1 VFFFVILFI
10 AVSTVTCTAAD
21 SIFSDGFESGDTT
34 NWNATVPRLGVN
46 YIMAAATALSVT
58 AGAALDGAY
67 GLELTPGTGTL
78 SNGYVTDQTPA
89 SETGYRARFLI
100 DVNTILYTSG
110 ESLTVL
116 QGVDSGGLVVFA
128 LRLVGSGTAG
138 QVELQG
144 RTYDDS
150 SATHESQPFALP
162 AGSIPLGIEWY
173 AASSSTSSD
182 GQFLIFINDAVVET
196 IPNLDNDSRSVSE
209 VRLGLIPVTVS
220 SATGS
225 YYVDLFESWR
235 VTAATSTTTTAG
247 STTTAPPSTFTIA
260 GTITGEVSDN
270 VSVELAGAASQM
282 GNTNGNGYYEF
293 TNLIAGVQYII
304 IPQFEGYVFDPP
316 EHVID
321 SLNGDELDRNF
332 MSSVAPLCPTEVI
345 YGEDSEEVELLRALR
360 DEVLSKTPEGR
371 EIIKQYYN
379 FSPLLVE
386 AMKADEGFENEVEN
400 VIDEVLMIIR

>member
-1 VFFFVILFI
+1 MKKKSVANVFVLVILFL
-10 AVSTVTCTAAD
+10 AVSTSTCTADD
-21 SIFSDGFESGDTT
+21 SIFSDGFESGDTSS
-34 NWNATVPRLGVN
+34 WNYTT
-46 YIMAAATALSVT
+46 AATALSVT
-58 AGAALDGAY
+58 AGAALDETY
-67 GLELTPGTGTL
+67 GMALTPGPGTPP
-78 SNGYVTDQTPA
+78 NEYVADQTPA

-100 DVNTILYTSG
+100 DVNTILYTPG

-116 QGVDSGGLVVFA
+116 QGVDSGGSVVFA

-150 SATHESQPFALP
+150 STTHESQPFALA
-162 AGSIPLGIEWY
+162 AGSIPLGIEWH
-173 AASSSTSSD
+173 AASSSTSND
-182 GQFLIFINDAVVET
+182 GQFLIFINDAVAET
-196 IPNLDNDSRSVSE
+196 LSDLDNDGRSVSE
-209 VRLGLIPVTVS
+209 VRLGLIPITVS
-220 SATGS
+220 SAAGS

-235 VTAATSTTTTAG
+235 VTAAGTTTTT
-247 STTTAPPSTFTIA
+247 SPLSTFTIA

-270 VSVELAGAASQM
+270 VSVELTGAANQM
-282 GNTNGNGYYEF
+282 DNTDGSGYYEF
-293 TNLIAGVQYII
+293 TNLAAEGPYII

-321 SLNGDELDRNF
+321 SLTSDELDMNF
-332 MSSVAPLCPTEVI
+332 ISSVAPLCPTEVV

-360 DEVLSKTPEGR
+360 DEVLNKTPEGR

-386 AMKADEGFENEVEN
+386 AMEEDEEFKRDLKEM
-400 VIDEVLMIIR
+400 IDGVLMLIR